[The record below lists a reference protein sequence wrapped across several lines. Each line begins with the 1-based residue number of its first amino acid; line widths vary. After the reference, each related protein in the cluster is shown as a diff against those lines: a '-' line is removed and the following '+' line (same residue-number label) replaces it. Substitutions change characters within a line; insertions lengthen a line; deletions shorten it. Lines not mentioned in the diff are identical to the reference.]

1 MKAFFLAFA
10 LFTVLLAAYPFLKSS
25 DEMDTLK
32 GLPWQIT
39 ILPDGSTQ
47 VFGVHIGVSRL
58 SDAFEILGSDMD
70 IAIIA
75 SADEVGDL
83 EMYYGHYRAG
93 LLSGKLIL
101 QTDIQPKTIKSL
113 KDNAAKVKYMASGQA
128 KKYILATENLP
139 QILEQVIV
147 GLTFIPSVNLNE
159 EVVQTRFGAPSQLIQ
174 SDGVKHYLYPDRG
187 LHVALHER
195 SKEVLQ
201 YVSPEQFSELVQ
213 PLQ

>member
-10 LFTVLLAAYPFLKSS
+10 LFTALLAAYPFLKSS
-25 DEMDTLK
+25 DKIVILE

-39 ILPDGSTQ
+39 IFPDGSTQ
-47 VFGVHIGVSRL
+47 VFGLHIGVSRL
-58 SDAFEILGSDMD
+58 SDALEILGSDMD

-75 SADEVGDL
+75 STGEVGNL

-101 QTDIQPKTIKSL
+101 QTDIQPQTIKIL
-113 KDNAAKVKYMASGQA
+113 KVNAAKFEYMASGQA
-128 KKYILATENLP
+128 KKYILSTENLP
-139 QILEQVIV
+139 QILEQVII

-159 EVVQTRFGAPSQLIQ
+159 EVVQSRFGVPAERIQ
-174 SDGVKHYLYPDRG
+174 QGSVVHYFYPENG
-187 LHVALHER
+187 LHIALHEK

-201 YVSPEQFSELVQ
+201 YVSPEKFQQLVQ